1 MLGAGGA
8 VSGGRD
14 GKGASRRA
22 RAGSLRRSGYRI
34 AGGKGVRR
42 ETETAQK
49 LGSSGGAALGV
60 TAPLELGDTAREGRR
75 EAARGTG
82 RLGGLRRREGEREA
96 RAAPPQPRAGG
107 LGARG
112 ADAARDLAVC
122 AFPYLLA
129 FTTDSIEIRL
139 VVNGNLVHTAVL
151 PQLQLVASRVS
162 TPGTGPLSEGH
173 QAVSSSQAP
182 DDRTTCASQR
192 QRRDGEDSS
201 VGFSRVACGA

>member
-1 MLGAGGA
+1 M
-8 VSGGRD
+8 
-14 GKGASRRA
+14 
-22 RAGSLRRSGYRI
+22 
-34 AGGKGVRR
+34 
-42 ETETAQK
+42 
-49 LGSSGGAALGV
+49 GV
-60 TAPLELGDTAREGRR
+60 TAPLELADTAREGRR

-112 ADAARDLAVC
+112 ADAAHDLAVC

-162 TPGTGPLSEGH
+162 MP
-173 QAVSSSQAP
+173 
-182 DDRTTCASQR
+182 RT
-192 QRRDGEDSS
+192 
-201 VGFSRVACGA
+201 

>member
-96 RAAPPQPRAGG
+96 GTAPPQPRAGG
-107 LGARG
+107 LG

-162 TPGTGPLSEGH
+162 MP
-173 QAVSSSQAP
+173 
-182 DDRTTCASQR
+182 RT
-192 QRRDGEDSS
+192 
-201 VGFSRVACGA
+201 

>member
-1 MLGAGGA
+1 M
-8 VSGGRD
+8 
-14 GKGASRRA
+14 
-22 RAGSLRRSGYRI
+22 
-34 AGGKGVRR
+34 
-42 ETETAQK
+42 
-49 LGSSGGAALGV
+49 GV

-96 RAAPPQPRAGG
+96 GAAPPQPRAEPAGW
-107 LGARG
+107 G

-162 TPGTGPLSEGH
+162 MP
-173 QAVSSSQAP
+173 
-182 DDRTTCASQR
+182 RT
-192 QRRDGEDSS
+192 
-201 VGFSRVACGA
+201 